1 MRIPLCILIIE
12 DSEDDAALLL
22 RELARGGYDV
32 IHKRVDTP
40 AAMIAALESQKWDL
54 VISDHSMPHFT
65 GIDALHILRGKGS
78 RIPFIFVSG
87 TIGEE
92 TAVSALKDGAQDY
105 LMKTNLKR
113 LVPAVQ
119 RELREAEQRQER
131 ERLERQVQ
139 QLHKF
144 ETIGRLA
151 GGIAHDFNNV
161 IGAILGWAE
170 LCCQETQPGTQL
182 HERLQRIMEQGERA
196 AALTSQLLSFAR
208 RQFLQ
213 PKRIDLNIHV
223 LQSTSLLRRVI
234 RENITI
240 SVEIARDLHVTLAD
254 PSQIDQVLM
263 NLCLNARDAMPR
275 GGRLVLQTKNIE
287 ITEEYCRLVA
297 YAQPGSYIL
306 LSVSDTGVGMDA
318 ETIEQIFEPFFT
330 TKEPGKGTGLGLAT
344 VYGIV
349 KQHGGF
355 LNVESEPGKGTIFQI
370 YLPASGGMAEPQ
382 ETRSDE
388 KPRKGSETIL
398 LAEDHDGLRQSAQE
412 MLEALGYRVLLASN
426 GFDAIQLFKTNLDR
440 VDLVVLDV
448 VMPGLSGPDTYSQM
462 ASIRPELGVVFTTGY
477 TSEAASLTS
486 MIDKGAAFL
495 QKPYG
500 QRSIGLKIRD
510 VLDRLNIHLDES
522 IATKVSKH
530 LDKGSK

>member
-1 MRIPLCILIIE
+1 MGIPLHLLIVE

-22 RELARGGYDV
+22 RELQRGGYDV
-32 IHKRVDTP
+32 HYDRVDTP
-40 AAMIAALESQKWDL
+40 AAMISALENQKWDL
-54 VISDHSMPHFT
+54 VLSDHSMPHFT
-65 GIDALHILRGKGS
+65 GVDALRVLRAKGS

-92 TAVSALKDGAQDY
+92 TAVSALKNGAQDY
-105 LMKTNLKR
+105 LMKANLKR

-170 LCCQETQPGTQL
+170 LCSQETHPGTQL
-182 HERLQRIMEQGERA
+182 HERIHKIMEQADRA
-196 AALTSQLLSFAR
+196 AGLTSQLLSFAR

-223 LQSTSLLRRVI
+223 SQSTSLLRRVI
-234 RENITI
+234 GEHISIT
-240 SVEIARDLHVTLAD
+240 VQAAPDLRVTLAD

-263 NLCLNARDAMPR
+263 NLCLNARDAMPK
-275 GGRLVLQTKNIE
+275 GGRLVLETRNIE
-287 ITEEYCRLVA
+287 ITAEYCRLVT
-297 YAQPGSYIL
+297 YAQPGSYVL
-306 LSVSDTGVGMDA
+306 LSVSDTGIGMDA

-330 TKEPGKGTGLGLAT
+330 TKEMGKGTGLGLAT

-355 LNVESEPGKGTIFQI
+355 LNVESKPGEGTTFQI
-370 YLPASGGMAEPQ
+370 YLPAGSGEAEPR
-382 ETRSDE
+382 EAHANE
-388 KPRKGSETIL
+388 VPRRGSETIL

-412 MLEALGYRVLLASN
+412 MLQALGYRVLLAAN
-426 GFDAIQLFKTNLDR
+426 GTEAIQLFKANSKQ

-448 VMPGLSGPDTYSQM
+448 VMPGLSGPDTLSQM
-462 ASIRPELGVVFTTGY
+462 ASIRPDLKVVFTTGY
-477 TSEAASLTS
+477 TSEAASLTTL
-486 MIDKGAAFL
+486 IDRGAGFL

-510 VLDRLNIHLDES
+510 VLDQAPALLG
-522 IATKVSKH
+522 
-530 LDKGSK
+530 KGNRTE

>member
-1 MRIPLCILIIE
+1 MGIPLRLLVVE

-22 RELARGGYDV
+22 RELQRGGYDV
-32 IHKRVDTP
+32 TCERVDT
-40 AAMIAALESQKWDL
+40 AVAMLSAIFSQKWDL
-54 VISDHSMPHFT
+54 VISDHSMPHFS
-65 GIDALHILRGKGS
+65 GIDALRLLRSNGS
-78 RIPFIFVSG
+78 RVPFIFVSG

-119 RELREAEQRQER
+119 RELREAEQRQQR
-131 ERLERQVQ
+131 EQLERQVQ

-170 LCCQETQPGTQL
+170 LCTQDTQPGTHL
-182 HERLQRIMEQGERA
+182 HERIHKIMEQADRA
-196 AALTSQLLSFAR
+196 AGLTSQLLSFAR

-213 PKRIDLNIHV
+213 PKRIDLNMHV

-234 RENITI
+234 GEHITI
-240 SVEIARDLHVTLAD
+240 TVQTARDLHVTLAD

-263 NLCLNARDAMPR
+263 NLCLNARDAMPK
-275 GGRLVLQTKNIE
+275 GGQLVIETRNIE
-287 ITEEYCRLVA
+287 ITEDYCRLA
-297 YAQPGSYIL
+297 PYAQPGDYVL

-318 ETIEQIFEPFFT
+318 DTMEQVFEPFFT
-330 TKEPGKGTGLGLAT
+330 TKEMGKGTGLGLAT

-355 LNVESEPGKGTIFQI
+355 LNVKSEPGKGSTFQI
-370 YLPASGGMAEPQ
+370 YLPASSGLAEPR
-382 ETRSDE
+382 EAKGDE
-388 KPRKGSETIL
+388 EPRKGTETIL

-412 MLEALGYRVLLASN
+412 MLEALGYCVLLAAN
-426 GFDAIQLFKTNLDR
+426 GLDAVQLFKADSDR

-462 ASIRPELGVVFTTGY
+462 AVIRPDLRVVFTTGY
-477 TSEAASLTS
+477 TSESAYLTS
-486 MIDKGAAFL
+486 LIEKGAAFL

-510 VLDRLNIHLDES
+510 VLDRAS
-522 IATKVSKH
+522 SSPG
-530 LDKGSK
+530 KGNPTSVPVHSEEDMN

>member
-1 MRIPLCILIIE
+1 MGTPLRLLIVE
-12 DSEDDAALLL
+12 DSEDDTALLL
-22 RELARGGYDV
+22 RELRRGGYEV
-32 IHKRVDTP
+32 THERVDTSS
-40 AAMIAALESQKWDL
+40 ALTSALGSKKWDL
-54 VISDHSMPHFT
+54 VISDHSMPHFN
-65 GIDALHILRGKGS
+65 GIDALNILRSKGS

-119 RELREAEQRQER
+119 RELREAEQRLER

-170 LCCQETQPGTQL
+170 LCSQDTQPGTQL
-182 HERLQRIMEQGERA
+182 HDRIHKIMDQADRA
-196 AALTSQLLSFAR
+196 AGLTSQLLSFAR

-213 PKRIDLNIHV
+213 PKRIDLNMHV

-234 RENITI
+234 GEHITI
-240 SVEIARDLHVTLAD
+240 TVQTARDLHITLAD
-254 PSQIDQVLM
+254 PSQMDQVLM
-263 NLCLNARDAMPR
+263 NLCLNARDAMPK
-275 GGRLVLQTKNIE
+275 GGRLFLETRNIE
-287 ITEEYCRLVA
+287 VTEEYCRLVP
-297 YAQPGSYIL
+297 YAQPGSYVQL
-306 LSVSDTGVGMDA
+306 LVSDTGEGIPPEA
-318 ETIEQIFEPFFT
+318 IEQIFEPFFT
-330 TKEPGKGTGLGLAT
+330 TKKMGKGTGLGLAT

-355 LNVESEPGKGTIFQI
+355 LNVESEVGKGTTFQI
-370 YLPASGGMAEPQ
+370 YLPAGSGMAEPREAQ
-382 ETRSDE
+382 SVE

-412 MLEALGYRVLLASN
+412 MLEALGYRVLLAAN
-426 GFDAIQLFKTNLDR
+426 GLDAIRLFMANSDA
-440 VDLVVLDV
+440 VDLVILDV
-448 VMPGLSGPDTYSQM
+448 VMPGLSGPDTFSKM
-462 ASIRPELGVVFTTGY
+462 SSIRPDLRVVFTTGY
-477 TSEAASLTS
+477 TSEVAHLASL
-486 MIDKGAAFL
+486 IDSGAGFL

-500 QRSIGLKIRD
+500 QRSIGVKIRD
-510 VLDRLNIHLDES
+510 VLDRDPTPLG
-522 IATKVSKH
+522 
-530 LDKGSK
+530 KGNPNEN

>member
-1 MRIPLCILIIE
+1 MGTALRLLIVE

-22 RELARGGYDV
+22 RELRRGGYDV
-32 IHKRVDTP
+32 THERVDTP
-40 AAMIAALESQKWDL
+40 GALTSALDRQKWDL

-65 GIDALHILRGKGS
+65 GIDALHTLRSKGS

-87 TIGEE
+87 TMGEE

-170 LCCQETQPGTQL
+170 LCSQDTQPGTQL
-182 HERLQRIMEQGERA
+182 HDRIHKIMNQADRA
-196 AALTSQLLSFAR
+196 AGLTSQLLSFAR

-213 PKRIDLNIHV
+213 PKRIDLNMHV

-234 RENITI
+234 GEHITI
-240 SVEIARDLHVTLAD
+240 TVQTARDLHVTLAD
-254 PSQIDQVLM
+254 PSQMDQVLM
-263 NLCLNARDAMPR
+263 NLCLNARDAMPK
-275 GGRLVLQTKNIE
+275 GGHLVLETRNFE
-287 ITEEYCRLVA
+287 ATEEYCCIVP
-297 YAQPGSYIL
+297 YAQPGSYVQ
-306 LSVSDTGVGMDA
+306 LSISDTGEGMDA

-330 TKEPGKGTGLGLAT
+330 TKEMGKGTGLGLAT

-355 LNVESEPGKGTIFQI
+355 INVDSEMGKGTTFQVF
-370 YLPASGGMAEPQ
+370 LPAGSGMAEPREAQ
-382 ETRSDE
+382 SDE
-388 KPRKGSETIL
+388 KPRTGSETIL
-398 LAEDHDGLRQSAQE
+398 MVEDHDGLRQSAQE
-412 MLEALGYRVLLASN
+412 MLEALGYRVLLAAN
-426 GFDAIQLFKTNLDR
+426 GLDAVQIFRENSDK
-440 VDLVVLDV
+440 VDLVILDV
-448 VMPGLSGPDTYSQM
+448 VMPGLSGPDTYSKM
-462 ASIRPELGVVFTTGY
+462 ISIRPDLRVIFTTGY
-477 TSEAASLTS
+477 TSEVAHLTS
-486 MIDKGAAFL
+486 LIDGGAGFL

-500 QRSIGLKIRD
+500 QRSIGLKIRE
-510 VLDRLNIHLDES
+510 VLDRVPAHL
-522 IATKVSKH
+522 
-530 LDKGSK
+530 

>member
-1 MRIPLCILIIE
+1 MAIPLRLLMVE

-22 RELARGGYDV
+22 LELRRGGYEV
-32 IHKRVDTP
+32 THKRVDT
-40 AAMIAALESQKWDL
+40 AAELISAIDGQKWDL

-65 GIDALHILRGKGS
+65 GIDALHLLRTKGS

-119 RELREAEQRQER
+119 RELREAEQLRER
-131 ERLERQVQ
+131 ERLQHQVQ

-170 LCCQETQPGTQL
+170 LCSQEVQPGTQL
-182 HERLQRIMEQGERA
+182 HDRIRRIMDQADRA
-196 AALTSQLLSFAR
+196 AGLTSQLLSFAR

-213 PKRIDLNIHV
+213 PKRIDMNLHV

-234 RENITI
+234 GEHITI
-240 SVEIARDLHVTLAD
+240 TVETAKDLHVSLAD
-254 PSQIDQVLM
+254 PSQVDQILM
-263 NLCLNARDAMPR
+263 NLCLNARDAMPD
-275 GGRLVLQTKNIE
+275 GGRLLLETRNVT
-287 ITEEYCRLVA
+287 ITEEYCQTVT
-297 YAQPGSYIL
+297 YALPGDYVM
-306 LSVSDTGVGMDA
+306 LSVSDTGVGMNA

-355 LNVESEPGKGTIFQI
+355 LNVESEPGKGTTFQI
-370 YLPASGGMAEPQ
+370 YLPASSGMAETR
-382 ETRSDE
+382 ETQNDQ
-388 KPRKGSETIL
+388 PARKGSETIL

-412 MLEALGYRVLLASN
+412 MLQGLGYRVLLAAN
-426 GFDAIQLFKTNLDR
+426 GLDAVQLFKANSR
-440 VDLVVLDV
+440 SIDLVILDV
-448 VMPGLSGPDTYSQM
+448 VMPGQSGPDTYSQLISM
-462 ASIRPELGVVFTTGY
+462 RPDLKVIFTTGY
-477 TSEAASLTS
+477 TTEVASLAS
-486 MIDKGAAFL
+486 LIDHGAGFL

-500 QRSIGLKIRD
+500 QRSIGLKVREL
-510 VLDRLNIHLDES
+510 LDRAPSSHPKGVTE
-522 IATKVSKH
+522 TKCST
-530 LDKGSK
+530 

>member
-1 MRIPLCILIIE
+1 MGTPLRLLMVE

-22 RELARGGYDV
+22 RELRRGGYDV
-32 IHKRVDTP
+32 IHERVET
-40 AAMIAALESQKWDL
+40 ATAMLSALYSQKWDL

-65 GIDALHILRGKGS
+65 GIDALQVLRSKGS
-78 RIPFIFVSG
+78 HVPFIFVSG
-87 TIGEE
+87 TLGEE

-139 QLHKF
+139 HLHKF

-170 LCCQETQPGTQL
+170 LCSQETKPGTHL
-182 HERLQRIMEQGERA
+182 HDRIHKIMEQADRA

-213 PKRIDLNIHV
+213 PKRIDLNMHV

-234 RENITI
+234 GEHIAIT
-240 SVEIARDLHVTLAD
+240 VQTARDLHVTLAD

-263 NLCLNARDAMPR
+263 NLCLNARDAMPK
-275 GGRLVLQTKNIE
+275 GGRLELETRNVV
-287 ITEEYCRLVA
+287 ITEEDCRHAA
-297 YAQPGSYIL
+297 YAQPGAYVL
-306 LSVSDTGVGMDA
+306 LSVSDTGSGMDA

-330 TKEPGKGTGLGLAT
+330 TKEMGKGTGLGLAT
-344 VYGIV
+344 VYGVV

-355 LNVESEPGKGTIFQI
+355 LNVESEVGKGTTFQM
-370 YLPASGGMAEPQ
+370 YLPSTSGMAEPR
-382 ETRSDE
+382 EAHGNE
-388 KPRKGSETIL
+388 EPRRGSETIL

-412 MLEALGYRVLLASN
+412 MLEALGYRVLLAANGLDAVHLFESN
-426 GFDAIQLFKTNLDR
+426 SRQ
-440 VDLVVLDV
+440 VDLVILDV
-448 VMPGLSGPDTYSQM
+448 VMPGLSGPDAYSQM
-462 ASIRPELGVVFTTGY
+462 ASIRPDLKVVFTTGY
-477 TSEAASLTS
+477 TSEAASLAS
-486 MIDKGAAFL
+486 MIEKGAAFL

-500 QRSIGLKIRD
+500 QRSIGVKIRD
-510 VLDRLNIHLDES
+510 VLDH
-522 IATKVSKH
+522 APAPH
-530 LDKGSK
+530 

>member
-1 MRIPLCILIIE
+1 MGTPLRLLIVE
-12 DSEDDAALLL
+12 DSEDDATLLL
-22 RELARGGYDV
+22 RELRRGGYDV
-32 IHKRVDTP
+32 IHERVDT
-40 AAMIAALESQKWDL
+40 ATAMISALYSQKWDL

-65 GIDALHILRGKGS
+65 GIDALQVLRSKGP

-92 TAVSALKDGAQDY
+92 AAVSALKDGAQDY

-131 ERLERQVQ
+131 EQLERQVQ

-170 LCCQETQPGTQL
+170 LCSQDAQPGTQL
-182 HERLQRIMEQGERA
+182 HERIHKIMDQADRA
-196 AALTSQLLSFAR
+196 AGLTSQLLSFAR
-208 RQFLQ
+208 RQILQ
-213 PKRIDLNIHV
+213 PKRIDLNTHV

-234 RENITI
+234 GENIAI
-240 SVEIARDLHVTLAD
+240 SVQTAKDLHVTLAD

-263 NLCLNARDAMPR
+263 NLCLNARDAMPK
-275 GGRLVLQTKNIE
+275 GGRLVLETRNIE
-287 ITEEYCRLVA
+287 ITEEYRRSA
-297 YAQPGSYIL
+297 TYAQPGRYVL
-306 LSVSDTGVGMDA
+306 LLVSDTGVGMDA

-355 LNVESEPGKGTIFQI
+355 LNVESEVGKGTTFQI
-370 YLPASGGMAEPQ
+370 YLPAGSGIADPREAQ
-382 ETRSDE
+382 ANEQ
-388 KPRKGSETIL
+388 PRKGTETIL
-398 LAEDHDGLRQSAQE
+398 LAEDHDGLRQSAKE
-412 MLEALGYRVLLASN
+412 MLEALGYRVLLAPN
-426 GFDAIQLFKTNLDR
+426 GKDAVQLFKANSER

-448 VMPGLSGPDTYSQM
+448 VMPGLSGPDTYLQM
-462 ASIRPELGVVFTTGY
+462 VSIQPDLRVIFTTGY

-486 MIDKGAAFL
+486 MIEKGAAFL

-510 VLDRLNIHLDES
+510 VLDRVPS
-522 IATKVSKH
+522 SPG
-530 LDKGSK
+530 KGNLGEN

>member
-1 MRIPLCILIIE
+1 MGTPLRLLIVE

-22 RELARGGYDV
+22 RELKRGGYDV
-32 IHKRVDTP
+32 IHERVDTP
-40 AAMIAALESQKWDL
+40 AALTSALDRQKWDL

-65 GIDALHILRGKGS
+65 GIDALHLLRSKGS

-119 RELREAEQRQER
+119 RELREAEERGER
-131 ERLERQVQ
+131 ERLEQQVQ

-170 LCCQETQPGTQL
+170 LCSQETKPGTQL
-182 HERLQRIMEQGERA
+182 HERIHKIIDQADRA
-196 AALTSQLLSFAR
+196 TALTSQLLSFAR

-213 PKRIDLNIHV
+213 PKRIDLNMYV
-223 LQSTSLLRRVI
+223 LQSSSLLRRVI
-234 RENITI
+234 GEHIAIT
-240 SVEIARDLHVTLAD
+240 VQTAKDLHVMLAD

-263 NLCLNARDAMPR
+263 NLCLNARDAMPK
-275 GGRLVLQTKNIE
+275 GGRLVLETRNIE
-287 ITEEYCRLVA
+287 ITEEYCRLVT
-297 YAQPGSYIL
+297 YARPGNYVL
-306 LSVSDTGVGMDA
+306 LSVSDTGAGMDA
-318 ETIEQIFEPFFT
+318 ATIEQIFEPFFT
-330 TKEPGKGTGLGLAT
+330 TKELGKGTGLGLAT

-349 KQHGGF
+349 KQHCGF
-355 LNVESEPGKGTIFQI
+355 INVESEVGKGTTFQI
-370 YLPASGGMAEPQ
+370 YLPASTGMAEPR
-382 ETRSDE
+382 EAASDE
-388 KPRKGSETIL
+388 KVRKGSETIL

-412 MLEALGYRVLLASN
+412 MLEALGYRVLLAAD
-426 GFDAIQLFKTNLDR
+426 GFDAVRLFKANSAQIE
-440 VDLVVLDV
+440 LVVLDV
-448 VMPGLSGPDTYSQM
+448 VMPGLSGPETYSQM
-462 ASIRPELGVVFTTGY
+462 AAIRPDLRVVFTTGY
-477 TSEAASLTS
+477 TSEVASLTT

-500 QRSIGLKIRD
+500 QRSIGVKIRD
-510 VLDRLNIHLDES
+510 VLDR
-522 IATKVSKH
+522 ATST
-530 LDKGSK
+530 LGKGNRNECS

>member
-1 MRIPLCILIIE
+1 MGTPLRLLMIE

-22 RELARGGYDV
+22 RELGRGGYEV
-32 IHKRVDTP
+32 AHQRVDT
-40 AAMIAALESQKWDL
+40 ATAMLDAVEKQKWDL

-65 GIDALHILRGKGS
+65 GVDALHLLRAKGS

-113 LVPAVQ
+113 LVSAVQ
-119 RELREAEQRQER
+119 RELREAEQRLER

-170 LCCQETQPGTQL
+170 LCSQDTQPGTQL
-182 HERLQRIMEQGERA
+182 HERIHKIMDQADRA
-196 AALTSQLLSFAR
+196 AGLTSQLLSFAR

-213 PKRIDLNIHV
+213 PKRIDLNMHV

-234 RENITI
+234 GEHITI
-240 SVEIARDLHVTLAD
+240 TVETARDLHVTLAD
-254 PSQIDQVLM
+254 PSQVDQVLM
-263 NLCLNARDAMPR
+263 NLCLNARDAMPN
-275 GGRLVLQTKNIE
+275 GGRLLIETRNIE
-287 ITEEYCRLVA
+287 IIEEYCRTVT
-297 YAQPGSYIL
+297 YAVPGSYVL
-306 LSVSDTGVGMDA
+306 LLVSDNGIGMDA
-318 ETIEQIFEPFFT
+318 ETTEQIFEPFFT

-355 LNVESEPGKGTIFQI
+355 LNVDSEPGKGTIFRI
-370 YLPASGGMAEPQ
+370 YLPASTGIAEAREAQ
-382 ETRSDE
+382 SDE
-388 KPRKGSETIL
+388 KPRKGNETIL
-398 LAEDHDGLRQSAQE
+398 LAEDHDGLRQSAKE
-412 MLEALGYRVLLASN
+412 MLEALGYRVILAAN
-426 GFDAIQLFKTNLDR
+426 GLDAVRLFKANSDR
-440 VDLVVLDV
+440 IDLVILDV
-448 VMPGLSGPDTYSQM
+448 VMPGQSGPDTYSQLT
-462 ASIRPELGVVFTTGY
+462 AIRSDLRAIFTTGY
-477 TSEAASLTS
+477 TSEAASLFS
-486 MIDKGAAFL
+486 LIDKGAGFL

-500 QRSIGLKIRD
+500 QRSIGLKIREL
-510 VLDRLNIHLDES
+510 LDR
-522 IATKVSKH
+522 APTPP
-530 LDKGSK
+530 GSR